1 MDSKSLVRALQLPV
15 RAAVAAGVSL
25 GLAQILGLEF
35 PIYAFLAA
43 VIVTDLSPAQTRQL
57 GWRRL
62 VATVVGAASG
72 ALLAGVLPPGPL
84 AVALGVFVAM
94 LLCDRVRMRE
104 AAKVGGYIGGIVLL
118 SYGAHPWTYAGYR
131 LIETMLGVG
140 VAWGISLVP
149 KLLDVDEAP

>member
-1 MDSKSLVRALQLPV
+1 MNSKALVRSLQLPV
-15 RAAVAAGVSL
+15 RAAVGAGVSL
-25 GLAQILGLEF
+25 GLAQVLGLEF

-57 GWRRL
+57 GWRRV

-72 ALLAGVLPPGPL
+72 ALLAGVLSPGPL

-104 AAKVGGYIGGIVLL
+104 AAKVGGYICGIVLL
-118 SYGAHPWTYAGYR
+118 SYGAHPWAYAGYR

-149 KLLDVDEAP
+149 KLLDVEEAP